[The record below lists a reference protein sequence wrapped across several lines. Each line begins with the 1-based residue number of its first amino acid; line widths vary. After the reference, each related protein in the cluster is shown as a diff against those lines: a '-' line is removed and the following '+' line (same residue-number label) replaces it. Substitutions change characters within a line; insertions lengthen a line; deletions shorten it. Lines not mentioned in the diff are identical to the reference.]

1 MNGQWRHLPPPARS
15 VAVAAS
21 AAVTAAQRRD
31 PAALTTA
38 VAALAALDSQQTGLV
53 LGTVVRLLLEQ
64 THPDGL
70 DGEDI
75 RDVLERSVRESAEWQ
90 PDTDPDLMLVLLAG
104 ALGVADPEATTPTPE
119 TTARHAA
126 LLVADLLDGRPVVD
140 QLTRAFH
147 EIERSQV
154 ND

>member
-15 VAVAAS
+15 IAAAAS
-21 AAVTAAQRRD
+21 VAVTAAAERD
-31 PAALTTA
+31 PEALT
-38 VAALAALDSQQTGLV
+38 AAAADLAALDSDQTGLV

-70 DGEDI
+70 DGDDV
-75 RDVLERSVRESAEWQ
+75 RDVLERCVRESATWQ
-90 PDTDPDLMLVLLAG
+90 PDTDPHLMLLLLAG
-104 ALGVADPEATTPTPE
+104 ALGVADPEATTPTPQA
-119 TTARHAA
+119 TARHAA
-126 LLVADLLDGRPVVD
+126 LLVADLLDGRPVAD